1 MTDVKN
7 RRGGFYW
14 LDNKPYVSVTN
25 VIEVLDKGNQLM
37 YWFGKQVFYAAIKNP
52 NISEKEALRAPYDTL
67 DKAADRGSTIHS
79 IVESWKQTKEYI
91 ETIPT
96 PYKGYADAF
105 YSWLKDNKVE
115 ILENE
120 KTVVSKKNG
129 FAGTADIIGKV
140 NGKLYVI
147 DIKTNKNGAI
157 YETYHL
163 QVSAYIE
170 ALRENGVAVEGG
182 YVLVLSPE
190 GKYTYGQITE
200 CFDVFLKLRDV
211 WVWKNQEKCNKV
223 GYSI

>member
-1 MTDVKN
+1 MTNVKN
-7 RRGGFYW
+7 KRGGFYW
-14 LDNKPYVSVTN
+14 VDGTPYASVTD
-25 VIEVLDKGNQLM
+25 IISILDKGSQLM
-37 YWFGKQVFYAAIKNP
+37 YWFGKQVFYATIKNP
-52 NISEKEALRAPYDTL
+52 EISEVKALRAPYDTL
-67 DKAADRGSTIHS
+67 DKDADRGSTVHS
-79 IVESWKQTKEYI
+79 IVESWKKTKEYI
-91 ETIPT
+91 ETIPA
-96 PYKGYADAF
+96 PYRGYADAF
-105 YSWLKDNKVE
+105 YAWIKDNKVE

-120 KTVVSKKNG
+120 KTVVSKKNK
-129 FAGTADIIGKV
+129 FAGTVDIIGKV

-147 DIKTNKNGAI
+147 DVKTNNSGAI

-190 GKYTYGQITE
+190 GKYTYGQVKE

>member
-1 MTDVKN
+1 M
-7 RRGGFYW
+7 
-14 LDNKPYVSVTN
+14 
-25 VIEVLDKGNQLM
+25 
-37 YWFGKQVFYAAIKNP
+37 
-52 NISEKEALRAPYDTL
+52 
-67 DKAADRGSTIHS
+67 
-79 IVESWKQTKEYI
+79 
-91 ETIPT
+91 
-96 PYKGYADAF
+96 
-105 YSWLKDNKVE
+105 
-115 ILENE
+115 ENE
-120 KTVVSKKNG
+120 KTVVSKKNK
-129 FAGTADIIGKV
+129 FAGTVDIIGKV

-147 DIKTNKNGAI
+147 DVKTNNSGAI

-190 GKYTYGQITE
+190 GKYAYGQVKE